1 MSPQRQRSPKK
12 GAVLPALG
20 TTFQSRAPPVNL
32 TALIA
37 MLMASGS
44 TGLVHETRIGAR
56 AGAEER
62 GTERSCHTAANYKAF
77 TEAARK
83 TNSGP
88 TGEYMQS
95 FMVLLSTYL
104 ALSFNDY
111 DRHRSG
117 RPAVFGWEG
126 FITIP

>member
-1 MSPQRQRSPKK
+1 M
-12 GAVLPALG
+12 
-20 TTFQSRAPPVNL
+20 NL

-37 MLMASGS
+37 MLLTSES
-44 TGLVHETRIGAR
+44 TGLVHETQIGDH
-56 AGAEER
+56 AGAKER

-77 TEAARK
+77 TEAPRK

-95 FMVLLSTYL
+95 FMMLLSTYL

-126 FITIP
+126 LITIP

>member
-1 MSPQRQRSPKK
+1 MNRM
-12 GAVLPALG
+12 
-20 TTFQSRAPPVNL
+20 
-32 TALIA
+32 ALIA
-37 MLMASGS
+37 MLLTCES
-44 TGLVHETRIGAR
+44 TGLVHETQIGDH
-56 AGAEER
+56 AGAKER
-62 GTERSCHTAANYKAF
+62 GTERSCHTAANYKLR
-77 TEAARK
+77 TTSREAARK

-95 FMVLLSTYL
+95 FMMLLSTYL